1 MTSLC
6 IAPIILN
13 FSVASLPYL
22 TFNIVKS
29 HSDCFS
35 IDDFKDM
42 LHDKSESLVI
52 NLKIQ
57 VGA

>member
-1 MTSLC
+1 MQLCHIKHVTNCQLLHMTY
-6 IAPIILN
+6 
-13 FSVASLPYL
+13 FV
-22 TFNIVKS
+22 
-29 HSDCFS
+29 DCFS

-42 LHDKSESLVI
+42 LHDESESLII